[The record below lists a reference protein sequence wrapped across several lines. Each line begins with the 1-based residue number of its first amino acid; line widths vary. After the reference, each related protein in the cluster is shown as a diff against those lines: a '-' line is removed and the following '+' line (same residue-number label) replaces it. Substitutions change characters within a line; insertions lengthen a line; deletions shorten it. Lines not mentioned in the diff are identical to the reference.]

1 MAAAAGTAVV
11 VSKPRIR
18 VVSLHAT
25 ATMALHAA
33 NCRDV
38 FDKSEGRILAA
49 PDPYEWPSRRLGSA
63 GCAAGYPINTA
74 THPSV
79 VR

>member
-1 MAAAAGTAVV
+1 MAAGNSRCCFKAAY
-11 VSKPRIR
+11 IR

-38 FDKSEGRILAA
+38 FDKSAGRILAA